1 MTTPAAGMDRADAL
15 RMESLYP
22 ELVSLTAE
30 PELLGQGVA
39 GAGPLSLLSV
49 LKEEEEEEDGG
60 GFALPEH
67 SLLHPHNTC
76 ISEMDWM
83 GEDMDIHL
91 LDTLIEDTP
100 VISPALL
107 RAVERTSKLL
117 PAPRGLLE
125 TEAEAAC
132 LGLSSTTDQVAPY
145 TPPLSPRLPG
155 GIAGSTPVTNYPN
168 DTAELTGS
176 QLPDT
181 VEIKEIRSSSLFLIH
196 GLLVP
201 IRDSSVLTPEP
212 VTVTP
217 VGTEPSTETG
227 GSLLKLQNVASARS
241 SLGRKFKKK
250 EQNKNAATRY
260 RQKKRAER
268 GLMESEC
275 CELESRNRELR
286 ERTDSIESEI
296 QCLKEL
302 LEEIQKTRT
311 SRESVGA
318 PAPANQTGHQK
329 APA

>member
-1 MTTPAAGMDRADAL
+1 MDLADAL

-30 PELLGQGVA
+30 PEFLGSGVA
-39 GAGPLSLLSV
+39 GAAPLSLLFV
-49 LKEEEEEEDGG
+49 LKEEEEDGG
-60 GFALPEH
+60 FTLPEH
-67 SLLHPHNTC
+67 SLLHSHNTC

-91 LDTLIEDTP
+91 LDTLVEDSP

-107 RAVERTSKLL
+107 GAVERTSKLL

-125 TEAEAAC
+125 TEAEPAC

-145 TPPLSPRLPG
+145 TPPLSPRVPAG
-155 GIAGSTPVTNYPN
+155 TAGSTPVTNYPN
-168 DTAELTGS
+168 NTAELAGC

-181 VEIKEIRSSSLFLIH
+181 VEIKEIRCNSLFLIDH
-196 GLLVP
+196 LLVP
-201 IRDSSVLTPEP
+201 VRDQGSGVLTSEP
-212 VTVTP
+212 ITVTP
-217 VGTEPSTETG
+217 VGAEPSPNSPKRR
-227 GSLLKLQNVASARS
+227 GSLLRLQKVARSSAPS

-275 CELESRNRELR
+275 YELQCRNRELT
-286 ERTDSIESEI
+286 ERAESIEREI

-302 LEEIQKTRT
+302 LEEIKKRRT
-311 SRESVGA
+311 SCESVGA

>member
-1 MTTPAAGMDRADAL
+1 TTTPAAGMDRADAL

-30 PELLGQGVA
+30 PELLGQGMA
-39 GAGPLSLLSV
+39 GAAPLSLLSV
-49 LKEEEEEEDGG
+49 LKEEEEEEGG
-60 GFALPEH
+60 GFALPEN

-83 GEDMDIHL
+83 GEDMDVHL

-107 RAVERTSKLL
+107 RVVERTSKLL
-117 PAPRGLLE
+117 PAPQGLLE

-145 TPPLSPRLPG
+145 TPPLSPCVPTVT
-155 GIAGSTPVTNYPN
+155 AGRTPVTNYPN
-168 DTAELTGS
+168 DAAEITGS
-176 QLPDT
+176 QLPDAAE
-181 VEIKEIRSSSLFLIH
+181 VKEMRCSYLFLID

-201 IRDSSVLTPEP
+201 DQGSSVLTPEP

-217 VGTEPSTETG
+217 VGAEPSPETG
-227 GSLLKLQNVASARS
+227 GSLLRLQNVASSPS
-241 SLGRKFKKK
+241 SLDRKFKKK

-275 CELESRNRELR
+275 CELESRNWELR